1 MSGLIKAFMRPK
13 QPARPSSA
21 QTLVTTP
28 STSPDQHD
36 LEAGETHTGE
46 VGEVEVRK
54 LEQENHLLQQQLRK
68 AEQKYAAL
76 KKQVAELEKDLRKE
90 CSDKNASREEA
101 KTFYSKVLS
110 LKKENASLNRELKE
124 CQGRLDSSIV
134 DLRKAQLSSFKQS
147 QTGWFVEEDSRI
159 HESLA
164 QFYKDVRLWAKTY
177 CLKSLETFCDVD
189 DHTRSYLSNAV
200 LGVASFQEWDDFCKF
215 KHPFLILAALV
226 SETLRSWMFGDY
238 FYIFVRPGDPS
249 DNGATRM
256 ALLETFNKLLTGN
269 VVGAHTWRAL
279 LFRGIFPSPES
290 PELRTGPGFST
301 RNCGDLLESIMGAL
315 KYGPACAF
323 VRSMEENED
332 KKCTSELQNLVQR
345 AMKLFSRLQTQRAY
359 YTWHTPSQLLR
370 TGFDVHSPELAADRL
385 VRLEDDEDESHNGK
399 KIKLVVSPM
408 VQKHGDSNGENFHT
422 TTRVITK
429 AVVFLEG

>member
-1 MSGLIKAFMRPK
+1 MVTSGTGRHGQAFSLSGDGSLGIFIILRLPASTSTTSTSPNTIDPHLAQHPTLNFCKMSGLIKAFMRPK

-256 ALLETFNKLLTGN
+256 ALLETFNKLLTGMLI
-269 VVGAHTWRAL
+269 HLRA
-279 LFRGIFPSPES
+279 I
-290 PELRTGPGFST
+290 T
-301 RNCGDLLESIMGAL
+301 RISAD
-315 KYGPACAF
+315 
-323 VRSMEENED
+323 
-332 KKCTSELQNLVQR
+332 
-345 AMKLFSRLQTQRAY
+345 MK
-359 YTWHTPSQLLR
+359 
-370 TGFDVHSPELAADRL
+370 
-385 VRLEDDEDESHNGK
+385 
-399 KIKLVVSPM
+399 
-408 VQKHGDSNGENFHT
+408 
-422 TTRVITK
+422 
-429 AVVFLEG
+429 